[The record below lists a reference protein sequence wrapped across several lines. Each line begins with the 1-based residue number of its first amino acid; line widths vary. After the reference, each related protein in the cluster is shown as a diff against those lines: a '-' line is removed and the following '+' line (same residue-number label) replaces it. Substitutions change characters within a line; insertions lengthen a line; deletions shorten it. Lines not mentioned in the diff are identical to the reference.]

1 VKPKLPLIAVPLVLL
16 AVAAAGCGSS
26 DAGGNVDKS
35 DLPGSA
41 LSCLEANHIPARQTG
56 ENGDELVLDSGPK
69 IKFYLTADEAI
80 AEQFRGRGEGA
91 EQIGTA
97 LLFIPPE
104 TSDRMDD
111 TLHDVEVCL
120 SKL

>member
-1 VKPKLPLIAVPLVLL
+1 VKRPLIALPLVLL
-16 AVAAAGCGSS
+16 ALAGCGSS
-26 DAGGNVDKS
+26 DAGGSGDKS
-35 DLPGSA
+35 DLPATA
-41 LSCLEANHIPARQTG
+41 LSCLEDSDIAAQRTG

-97 LLFIPPE
+97 LLFVDPE
-104 TSDRMDD
+104 TSDKQDD
-111 TLHDVEVCL
+111 VLHDVEVCL
-120 SKL
+120 ADL

>member
-1 VKPKLPLIAVPLVLL
+1 MKRPLFLALPLALV
-16 AVAAAGCGSS
+16 AISGCGSS
-26 DAGGNVDKS
+26 DAAPKVNKS

-41 LSCLEANHIPARQTG
+41 LACLESKDIPASQTG
-56 ENGDELVLDSGPK
+56 ENGDELELDAGPK

-97 LLFIPPE
+97 LLFVPPE
-104 TSDRMDD
+104 TSEKSDD
-111 TLHDVEVCL
+111 LLHDVENCL
-120 SKL
+120 ADL

>member
-1 VKPKLPLIAVPLVLL
+1 VKRPLFLALPLALV
-16 AVAAAGCGSS
+16 AISGCGSS
-26 DAGGNVDKS
+26 DAAPKVDKS

-41 LSCLEANHIPARQTG
+41 LACLESKDIPASQTG
-56 ENGDELVLDSGPK
+56 ENGDELELDAGPK
-69 IKFYLTADEAI
+69 ITFFLTADEAI

>member
-1 VKPKLPLIAVPLVLL
+1 MKRPFLALPLVLL
-16 AVAAAGCGSS
+16 AVAGCGSS
-26 DAGGNVDKS
+26 DAGGNADKS
-35 DLPGSA
+35 DTPGAA
-41 LSCLEANHIPARQTG
+41 LACLEDNDIPARRTG
-56 ENGDELVLDSGPK
+56 ENGDELVLDAGPK

-80 AEQFRGRGEGA
+80 SEQFRGRGEGA

>member
-1 VKPKLPLIAVPLVLL
+1 VKRPLVLAPL
-16 AVAAAGCGSS
+16 LTLVAISGCGSS
-26 DAGGNVDKS
+26 DAAPKVNKS

-41 LSCLEANHIPARQTG
+41 LACLESKDIPARQTG

-97 LLFIPPE
+97 LLFVSPE
-104 TSDRMDD
+104 TSEKKDEL
-111 TLHDVEVCL
+111 LHDVEICL
-120 SKL
+120 ANL

>member
-1 VKPKLPLIAVPLVLL
+1 MKPKLPLIAVPIALL
-16 AVAAAGCGSS
+16 AATVAGCGSS

-56 ENGDELVLDSGPK
+56 ENGDELVLDAGPK

-97 LLFIPPE
+97 LLFVPPE

-120 SKL
+120 SRL

>member
-1 VKPKLPLIAVPLVLL
+1 VKRPLLLALPLALV
-16 AVAAAGCGSS
+16 AISGCGSS
-26 DAGGNVDKS
+26 DAAPAVDKS

-41 LSCLEANHIPARQTG
+41 LACLESKDIPAEQTG
-56 ENGDELVLDSGPK
+56 ENGDELELAAGPK

-97 LLFIPPE
+97 LLFISPE
-104 TSDRMDD
+104 TSEKNDD
-111 TLHDVEVCL
+111 LLHDVENCL
-120 SKL
+120 ADL